1 MSAVDLNLSESQSIL
16 RGAAREFLASECPP
30 SLVRQMETD
39 PKGLPPEV
47 WRRIAQMGW
56 PGIVVPEQYG
66 GHEGSFLDL
75 LVLLDEIGRAALPGP
90 FFSTAVLAGLT
101 ILEGGSAEQKLSL
114 LPRLCQGELFASLAL
129 SEPGLDFGLDGL
141 TTAAAT
147 SGKGY
152 AITGTKVFVPD
163 AHLAEVLLCV
173 ARAGRRKDGV
183 GVFLVKTA
191 NPGVSLAPLE
201 TNLRDKQFEV
211 IFDGVEVGAAEVL
224 GGKSGARAWLGP
236 ALGKAMLAKC
246 AEMVGAGRRALELAV
261 EYAKVR
267 VQFGKPIGTL
277 QAVKHH
283 CANLATCIE
292 TAELMTYRA
301 GWLVEQGLPWRRDAL
316 RAKAWTN
323 EACKRAAA
331 LAHQVHGGMG
341 FTREYDLYL
350 YTGRMTAFAQM
361 YGGTRWCLDQLADE
375 MGRVREA

>member
-1 MSAVDLNLSESQSIL
+1 MDLNLSESQSIL

-246 AEMVGAGRRALELAV
+246 AEMVGAGRRALEMAV

>member
-1 MSAVDLNLSESQSIL
+1 MDLNLSESQSIL